1 MNLKI
6 LSLNSGHPKEITW
19 DNKTISSSMLRV
31 PVEGPLVVHKDY
43 IEGNS
48 FASPTLHGVEH
59 SVLYA
64 FGMKSLLSYLKLLG
78 RTEYDPGALGENVT
92 LDDLDENEISVG
104 DIFEFGEVQAQA
116 TFPRIPCGKV
126 NIRMQHPQG
135 QKLLQ
140 ECGRSGVYFR
150 ILKPG
155 KIHKS
160 DPVKRIELAP
170 NRFSIADLYKKYIG
184 RDRLTQ
190 KDFDILS
197 ANKAFPQ
204 MLLEKTKSKIQ

>member
-6 LSLNSGHPKEITW
+6 LSLNSGHPTEITW

-31 PVEGPLVVHKDY
+31 SVEGPLVVHKDY

-48 FASPTLHGVEH
+48 FASPNLHGVEH

-64 FGMKSLLSYLKLLG
+64 FGMRSLLSYLKLLG
-78 RTEYDPGALGENVT
+78 RTNYDPGALGENIT

-104 DIFEFGEVQAQA
+104 DIFEFGEVLAEA

-140 ECGRSGVYFR
+140 ECERSGVYFR
-150 ILKPG
+150 VLKPG
-155 KIHKS
+155 KIYKT
-160 DPVKRIELAP
+160 DQVKRVELAK
-170 NRFSIADLYKKYIG
+170 NRFSISDLYRKWIG

-190 KDFDILS
+190 KDFDVLL
-197 ANKAFPQ
+197 ANRAFPQ
-204 MLLEKTKSKIQ
+204 MLIEKMKSKTQ